1 MYLIT
6 IYVQLSREQVEQA
19 ANALMQPDQT
29 YPMMTD
35 EEFKVKLLR
44 YITSKEVPKFR
55 GEKIPVQKLFKI
67 VLKMGGFASVMEQD
81 YNSQKA
87 ESIWEDI
94 YKQMSGTVP
103 NPRIAKMLQTNN
115 MFAMMYQEFV
125 RDAIWHQANRGAE
138 LPDDYWYR
146 FMDQLYD
153 IHQLE

>member
-67 VLKMGGFASVMEQD
+67 VLKMGGFASVIEQD
-81 YNSQKA
+81 YHSQKA

-94 YKQMSGTVP
+94 YKQMFGTVP
-103 NPRIAKMLQTNN
+103 NPRVAKMLQNYYMKN
-115 MFAMMYQEFV
+115 LFPLE
-125 RDAIWHQANRGAE
+125 IKIKN
-138 LPDDYWYR
+138 
-146 FMDQLYD
+146 DQSEYCTLLTEVSF
-153 IHQLE
+153 ISL